1 MQIMNRAEDIQVMED
16 SKTIKAIM
24 WITTLELETT
34 IPNDQELGHTIR
46 NLVLQYKK
54 DAAKQ

>member
-24 WITTLELETT
+24 WITTLELQNT
-34 IPNDQELGHTIR
+34 IPNDQEFGQAIR

-54 DAAKQ
+54 DEKNI